1 MTKYEKIEEIITE
14 YYSGGD
20 FTAEEALQGIEDVLN
35 DDKIFV
41 NEIEV
46 ETAAGKFYAHT
57 DTFSE
62 DVGISVEFEPA
73 DCEGERISLFSA
85 ECPCEEHREPNM
97 EEKDIS
103 ISIWKTSANNEYAHK
118 SIIKKADIE
127 QALNIEPS
135 VDNKDVLPA
144 VFTNLARKHELEII
158 KTDNMVRF
166 EYSFVKHFPE
176 GYDYS
181 LLSISAI
188 NINGKNKLT
197 PSKNEIVTMCQNTLK
212 DIANGVSDF
221 GEDAR
226 ECAEQIGYII
236 NTDENGV
243 PFAYNTATKE
253 KDYDI
258 LWDISSNIEKT
269 TEALYKDI
277 VAFEK
282 DKNKDTY
289 SK

>member
-20 FTAEEALQGIEDVLN
+20 FTAEEALQGIENVLH
-35 DDKIFV
+35 DDKTYV
-41 NEIEV
+41 NEIEL
-46 ETAAGKFYAHT
+46 ETPAGKIIASA
-57 DTFSE
+57 DNFS
-62 DVGISVEFEPA
+62 DDIAVSVEFEPVNS
-73 DCEGERISLFSA
+73 EGSRIDLFLA
-85 ECPCEEHREPNM
+85 QYPCKDHREPCM
-97 EEKDIS
+97 GEKDIS
-103 ISIWKTSANNEYAHK
+103 IYMWETPFNESYTKK
-118 SIIKKADIE
+118 SIIKKTDIE

-135 VDNKDVLPA
+135 VDSKDVLPA
-144 VFTNLARKHELEII
+144 VFTDLARKHGLEII

-176 GYDYS
+176 GYDYP

-197 PSKNEIVTMCQNTLK
+197 PSKNEIVAMCQNTLK

-243 PFAYNTATKE
+243 PFAYNTVTKE

-277 VAFEK
+277 VAFDK